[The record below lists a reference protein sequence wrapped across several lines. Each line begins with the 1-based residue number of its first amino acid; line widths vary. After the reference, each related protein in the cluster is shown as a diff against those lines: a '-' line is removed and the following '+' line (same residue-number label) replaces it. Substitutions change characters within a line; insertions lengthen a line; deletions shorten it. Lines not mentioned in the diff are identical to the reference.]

1 MAVTGPQVTERTLQ
15 QQYLEKIGRSHVLHG
30 SESLCRLLHYLGDHA
45 LHHPGEHLKEYQ
57 IATEIFGRPADF
69 NPQSD
74 STVRVQVGR
83 LRSKLA
89 EYYNVEGAED
99 PILVDLPK
107 GSYAIS
113 FHHREATPKTVD
125 SQMRERMAATKPEG
139 NRQWRLIVV
148 AFAIFLAVSLGLV
161 TVLRHRQTAN
171 PASGLPGFQAPE
183 AYRKFWRA
191 FVSTPEEPWVIF
203 SNGAFVGRPETGM
216 RYFDAARDSRNVIL
230 DHYTGV
236 GEVLAMHALDQV
248 FDSLHHPIRVKRGSL
263 FSLDDAENDNLIF
276 IGSPAENLTLR
287 DLPSTREFI
296 FQRLT
301 SGPRKGDLA
310 IINVHPQSAEP
321 SEFLGTAS
329 TLPLDEDYA
338 IIGFVPGLNP
348 ARSIMILAGTTTL
361 GTEAAVE
368 YVCRENSLEDLLS
381 RLGSSGAGELKP
393 FEAVLHVTVKR
404 GVPVQSNL
412 VTVRQHSAK

>member
-1 MAVTGPQVTERTLQ
+1 MTVTGLQVNEKAQQLQ
-15 QQYLEKIGRSHVLHG
+15 HLEKIARSQALHG
-30 SESLCRLLHYLGDHA
+30 SESLCRLLHYLGEHA
-45 LHHPGEHLKEYQ
+45 LSHPGEHLKEYQ

-83 LRSKLA
+83 LRGKLA
-89 EYYNVEGAED
+89 EYYSADGAND

-113 FHHREATPKTVD
+113 FHHREKSSRAAD
-125 SQMRERMAATKPEG
+125 SPDRDRASMSRPGGSQPWQFISVVMCILLVGSLAVMTLLLRHSQASGAAATSPD
-139 NRQWRLIVV
+139 LHV
-148 AFAIFLAVSLGLV
+148 
-161 TVLRHRQTAN
+161 
-171 PASGLPGFQAPE
+171 PGV
-183 AYRKFWRA
+183 YTRFWRA

-216 RYFDAARDSRNVIL
+216 RYFDPARDSRDVIL

-248 FDSLHHPIRVKRGSL
+248 FDVLHHPIRVKRGSL
-263 FSLDDAENDNLIF
+263 FSLDDAQNANLIF

-296 FQRLT
+296 FQRLAT
-301 SGPRKGDLA
+301 GPRKGDLA
-310 IINVHPQSAEP
+310 IINVHPQPQEAT
-321 SEFLGTAS
+321 EFLGS
-329 TLPLDEDYA
+329 PPPHPLSEDYA
-338 IIGFVPGLNP
+338 VIGLIPGLNP
-348 ARSIMILAGTTTL
+348 ARSVMILAGTSTL

-368 YVCRENSLEDLLS
+368 YVCRENSLQDLLS
-381 RLGSSGAGELKP
+381 RLGRSTGDLGP
-393 FEAVLHVTVKR
+393 FEALLRVTVKR
-404 GVPVQSNL
+404 GVPVQEDL
-412 VTVRQHSAK
+412 VAVRPDRR

>member
-1 MAVTGPQVTERTLQ
+1 MNERALQ
-15 QQYLEKIGRSHVLHG
+15 QRHLDKIAHSHVLQG
-30 SESLCRLLHYLGDHA
+30 SESLCRLLHYLGEHA
-45 LHHPGEHLKEYQ
+45 LNHLGEHLKEYQ

-89 EYYNVEGAED
+89 EYYNAEGADD

-107 GSYAIS
+107 GSYLIS
-113 FHHREATPKTVD
+113 FHHRDAASKTVD
-125 SQMRERMAATKPEG
+125 SQMRERMVATKPAG
-139 NRQWRLIVV
+139 NRQWQLTVIAVGIF
-148 AFAIFLAVSLGLV
+148 FAVLFALM
-161 TVLRHRQTAN
+161 TVLLRHRQTGN
-171 PASGLPGFQAPE
+171 LASAFPGFQPAG
-183 AYRKFWRA
+183 AYSKFWRA

-216 RYFDAARDSRNVIL
+216 RYFDPARDSRNVIL

-287 DLPSTREFI
+287 DLPSTREFV

-310 IINVHPQSAEP
+310 IINVHPQPKEP
-321 SEFLGTAS
+321 AVFVGTPS

-348 ARSIMILAGTTTL
+348 ARSVMILAGTTTL

-368 YVCRENSLEDLLS
+368 YVCRENSLQDLLS
-381 RLGSSGAGELKP
+381 RLGVPGTGELKP
-393 FEAVLHVTVKR
+393 FEAVLRVSVKR
-404 GVPVQSNL
+404 GVPVQSDL
-412 VTVRQHSAK
+412 VAVRQHSAK

>member
-1 MAVTGPQVTERTLQ
+1 MNERSLHLQ
-15 QQYLEKIGRSHVLHG
+15 HLEKIAHSQVLHG
-30 SESLCRLLHYLGDHA
+30 SESLCRLLHYLGEHA
-45 LHHPGEHLKEYQ
+45 LNHPGEHLKEYQ

-89 EYYNVEGAED
+89 EYYNAEGAED

-107 GSYAIS
+107 GSYVVS
-113 FHHREATPKTVD
+113 FHHREPISKTGD
-125 SQMRERMAATKPEG
+125 SQVRARTAAVKPIKSER
-139 NRQWRLIVV
+139 NRPWQFIALVLGILLI
-148 AFAIFLAVSLGLV
+148 ASFSLI
-161 TVLRHRQTAN
+161 TVLQRRSQSVMSAF
-171 PASGLPGFQAPE
+171 PSSQASAI
-183 AYRKFWRA
+183 YSKFWSA
-191 FVSTPEEPWVIF
+191 FVSSPEEPWVIF

-216 RYFDAARDSRNVIL
+216 RYFDPARDSRNVIL

-248 FDSLHHPIRVKRGSL
+248 FDSLHHIIRVKRGSL
-263 FSLDDAENDNLIF
+263 FSLDDAQNDNLIF

-287 DLPSTREFI
+287 DLPSTQEFM

-310 IINVHPQSAEP
+310 IINVHPQPKEP
-321 SEFLGTAS
+321 AVFLGTPS

-368 YVCRENSLEDLLS
+368 YVCRENSLRDLLA
-381 RLGSSGAGELKP
+381 RLGVSKNNELKP

-404 GVPVQSNL
+404 GVPVQEGL
-412 VTVRQHSAK
+412 VAVRPHSR

>member
-1 MAVTGPQVTERTLQ
+1 VNERSQQLQ
-15 QQYLEKIGRSHVLHG
+15 QLEKIAQSPVLHG
-30 SESLCRLLHYLGDHA
+30 SESLCRLLHYLGEHA
-45 LHHPGEHLKEYQ
+45 LNRPGEHLKEYQ

-89 EYYNVEGAED
+89 EYYGANGMDD
-99 PILVDLPK
+99 PIVVDLPK

-113 FHHREATPKTVD
+113 FHHREKSSRVAD
-125 SQMRERMAATKPEG
+125 SLMPNGTLAANLGG
-139 NRQWRLIVV
+139 NRTWQ
-148 AFAIFLAVSLGLV
+148 FAVTMCVLLASLGLM
-161 TVLRHRQTAN
+161 TMLLRRNQ
-171 PASGLPGFQAPE
+171 ASNLASATPGFRAP
-183 AYRKFWRA
+183 ALYRKFWSP
-191 FVSTPEEPWVIF
+191 FVSAPEAPWVIF

-216 RYFDAARDSRNVIL
+216 RYFDPARDSRNLIL

-263 FSLDDAENDNLIF
+263 FSLDDAQNDNLIF

-287 DLPSTREFI
+287 DLPSTRDFI
-296 FQRLT
+296 FQRLS
-301 SGPRKGDLA
+301 SGRRKGDLA
-310 IINVHPQSAEP
+310 IINVHPEAKEL
-321 SEFLGTAS
+321 SEFLGTPSA
-329 TLPLDEDYA
+329 LPLDEDYA
-338 IIGFVPGLNP
+338 IIGFIPGLNP
-348 ARSIMILAGTTTL
+348 TRSVMILAGTTTL

-368 YVCRENSLEDLLS
+368 YVCRENSLQELLS
-381 RLGSSGAGELKP
+381 RLGTSKAGDLDP

-404 GVPVQSNL
+404 GVPVQEEL
-412 VTVRQHSAK
+412 VAVRQHRR